1 MGSGQKEVRAPGE
14 ENGLFQDMCKNKVGL
29 YLDAGHR
36 LLISLLI
43 IGCLLGSATAW
54 AYAPR
59 FDAEEQEN
67 IGIYERASRAVVTLN
82 AIVGGRPSS
91 GAGVIID
98 PAGMVLTSSH
108 VVGSATSVTVSLEDG
123 HTTRGLV
130 VGRVGENSDLALIKI
145 SFPKPLPYLPL
156 GDSAMARVG
165 QKVLAIG
172 NPYGFERTLTLGI
185 ISRIDR
191 ERDRIQ
197 TDAAINPGNSGG
209 PLLDNQGYIIGI
221 NQSIFNPDGNRSN
234 IGIGFAVP
242 VNAAKDFLR
251 RLSMEPGVPAPLAAR
266 SRQPIVRINPAYG
279 YENVSMILKRFSQDF

>member
-1 MGSGQKEVRAPGE
+1 MI
-14 ENGLFQDMCKNKVGL
+14 KVGL
-29 YLDAGHR
+29 QACAERRALTG
-36 LLISLLI
+36 LLLAL
-43 IGCLLGSATAW
+43 CLLGTVLPGW

-67 IGIYERASRAVVTLN
+67 ISVYDRAARAVVTIN
-82 AIVGGRPSS
+82 ALVAGRPSS

-98 PAGMVLTSSH
+98 PTGMILTSSH
-108 VVGSATSVTVSLEDG
+108 VIGSATSATVSLEDG
-123 HTTRGLV
+123 RKTRGMV
-130 VGRVGENSDLALIKI
+130 VGRVGENADLALLKV
-145 SFPKPLPYLPL
+145 SFPEPLPHLPL
-156 GDSAMARVG
+156 GDSSMSRVG

-172 NPYGFERTLTLGI
+172 NPYGFERTLTIGI

-242 VNAAKDFLR
+242 VNAAKDFLK
-251 RLSMEPGVPAPLAAR
+251 RLAAQPGTPAPLAAD
-266 SRQPIVRINPAYG
+266 SRQPIIRINPAYG